1 MILPSPSARERWRTA
16 SFSSTVWF
24 WFFFFQVYVL
34 GQNYH
39 IKALCAHCVLLL
51 SKDFDIVSLLWAWSI
66 AYAFLPPFHL
76 PAIHFIKK
84 PSMFIRKKKAKKKKK
99 LNFKGLQFI
108 CMNSWLSQPSLSAVR
123 RVQWGEWS
131 TVNHYCYSTDYTARP
146 SICLPPSLTLPPPSQ
161 DARIILPPDICLYS
175 SLGPPTPALYL
186 SDPQIP
192 SHMPSLMEKCSWLLA
207 LPACRK
213 RHLPGEWKKE
223 EKYAGGFGKKTV
235 SSIVVRGDWGIQQAS
250 QQPFIHCARQPSS
263 RTRTSLAKIDLH
275 SLICPLL
282 QQLSC
287 CWEDGGGCSQT
298 GWHGPMSNCSW

>member
-1 MILPSPSARERWRTA
+1 MGADFPSTHVIGA
-16 SFSSTVWF
+16 
-24 WFFFFQVYVL
+24 YVVIHFL
-34 GQNYH
+34 KITCCG
-39 IKALCAHCVLLL
+39 LLL
-51 SKDFDIVSLLWAWSI
+51 NSALSTHALTYHHHQLLRGEKQLHLAVQLDFFYLFIFFLSVCAWTELSYKGPLCSLCIIVVQRLWYSEI
-66 AYAFLPPFHL
+66 AMGLIYNLCFPPPFCL

-84 PSMFIRKKKAKKKKK
+84 LSMFIRKKKKK
-99 LNFKGLQFI
+99 LNFKRLQFI

-175 SLGPPTPALYL
+175 SLGPPTPVLSL

-207 LPACRK
+207 LPTCRK

-235 SSIVVRGDWGIQQAS
+235 SSIVVRGRLRNSTGLSTA
-250 QQPFIHCARQPSS
+250 IH
-263 RTRTSLAKIDLH
+263 
-275 SLICPLL
+275 PLR
-282 QQLSC
+282 
-287 CWEDGGGCSQT
+287 
-298 GWHGPMSNCSW
+298 